1 MREWWNALHLLQ
13 QALFVIAV
21 ATTLLMIVQIVLM
34 LVGGDTDGDACDADF
49 SGDGDVSVGD
59 GDGACG
65 GHGNGFT
72 VFGLRILTVRT
83 VIAFL
88 AIGSWIAF
96 TLDFVMPTYGAILL
110 GIAAGIGAAFATAYM
125 IHLVMKLQNS
135 GNIDFGN
142 SVGRTAEVYLTVPPA
157 RSGVGKITLKLQERL
172 IEMEAMSDGDTAI
185 HTGAQVKIMSVADDV
200 AVVMPVADAERV
212 GAGE

>member
-13 QALFVIAV
+13 QTLFVIAV
-21 ATTLLMIVQIVLM
+21 ATTLLMVVQIILM
-34 LVGGDTDGDACDADF
+34 LVGGDSNGDGCDADF
-49 SGDGDVSVGD
+49 SGDGDVSGGD
-59 GDGACG
+59 GGCG
-65 GHGNGFT
+65 GHGDGFT

-88 AIGSWIAF
+88 AIGSWITF

-157 RSGVGKITLKLQERL
+157 RSGMGKITLKLQERL
-172 IEMEAMSDGDTAI
+172 IEMNAMSDGDAAI
-185 HTGAQVKIMSVADDV
+185 HTGAQVKILSVADDV
-200 AVVMPVADAERV
+200 AVVTPVADAERV
-212 GAGE
+212 GSCE